1 MGLMGLA
8 HAYLI
13 WSGDV
18 LTRYTMC
25 AAVLCL
31 FRKLSP
37 KWLLL
42 LAIVFHLIYAGIT
55 LEHGWQIYQLEG
67 AALESRIHG
76 NWEVSNRTI
85 QHFLDTF
92 RGGYKDQM
100 SLRFFIAYHLE
111 VRSFFFHGRIFQVGA
126 MMLLGMALFKWGVLS
141 GEGSKRLYRYLI
153 GIGLFVGIPLTLLD
167 IIILCQTSWDYQAY
181 SMFCRPLYLFSAPL
195 IALMWISIMVLW
207 IKSGKAGCLT
217 RGFSAAGQLALTNYL
232 MQSILG
238 TLFFYGHGLGWYGY
252 LERYQQFLFVF
263 TIWIIQ
269 LMYSVIWLCYFQFGP
284 FEWLWRSLTYLKF
297 QPLKRQCMCAG
308 NC

>member
-1 MGLMGLA
+1 MLFGAGIVLMMSRVEARGRNPLFVYYRRIIVMGLMGLA

-25 AAVLCL
+25 AAVLCW

-67 AALESRIHG
+67 AALESRIQG
-76 NWEVSNRTI
+76 DWEVSNRTI
-85 QHFLDTF
+85 QHFLDAF

-153 GIGLFVGIPLTLLD
+153 GIGLFVGITINLVGYHHFV
-167 IIILCQTSWDYQAY
+167 SN
-181 SMFCRPLYLFSAPL
+181 
-195 IALMWISIMVLW
+195 
-207 IKSGKAGCLT
+207 K
-217 RGFSAAGQLALTNYL
+217 
-232 MQSILG
+232 LG
-238 TLFFYGHGLGWYGY
+238 LPG
-252 LERYQQFLFVF
+252 V
-263 TIWIIQ
+263 
-269 LMYSVIWLCYFQFGP
+269 
-284 FEWLWRSLTYLKF
+284 
-297 QPLKRQCMCAG
+297 
-308 NC
+308 